1 MNDDNNGKPGAEP
14 EATELLR
21 TLALRIPS
29 PALNAQDSRR
39 AYKGIESSLRELWS
53 VIDSLSSLLPPR
65 PTYYRVT
72 IFGSSRMHEGD
83 ALYGEVRRLA
93 LQLSQMGID
102 IITGGGPGL
111 MQAANEGEKVGDV
124 GDHTYS
130 IGLNVDLPHEQDSNP
145 YVEKLYQHG
154 TFFSRLHHF
163 VQLSSAFVV
172 MPGGIG
178 TTLEAL
184 LVWQLAQ
191 VGHLENRPLIFVG
204 DMWRDLIDWGRDA
217 WVGGERQLADPEDTN
232 IPVCVDTVD
241 EAVEVIKANLRWW
254 EQAAEDTASETAE
267 VMERAAV
274 AAEEEA
280 ADLRAKAADLKPP
293 AERTGG

>member
-1 MNDDNNGKPGAEP
+1 MTDDDAPQQPDGRQEK
-14 EATELLR
+14 TV
-21 TLALRIPS
+21 ALRIPS
-29 PALNAQDSRR
+29 PPMSPQESRR
-39 AYKGIESSLRELWS
+39 TYKAIENSLRELWS
-53 VIDSLSSLLPPR
+53 VVDDLSVLLPPR

-83 ALYGEVRRLA
+83 EVYGEVRRLA
-93 LQLSQMGID
+93 FRLSQMGID

-111 MQAANEGEKVGDV
+111 MQAANEGEALGDV

-130 IGLNVDLPHEQDSNP
+130 IGLNVDLPHEQGSNP

-163 VQLSSAFVV
+163 VHLSSAFVV

-178 TTLEAL
+178 TTLEAM

-191 VGHLENRPLIFVG
+191 VGHLESRPLVFVG
-204 DMWRDLIDWGRDA
+204 EMWKDLVEWGRRR
-217 WVGGERQLADPEDTN
+217 WVEGARQLADPPDVE

-241 EAVEVIKANLRWW
+241 EAVEVIRRNLDYW
-254 EQAAEDTASETAE
+254 EKQGEGQAVEPVRVEE
-267 VMERAAV
+267 V
-274 AAEEEA
+274 
-280 ADLRAKAADLKPP
+280 KPD
-293 AERTGG
+293 AGTGTG